1 MKFKVIGSGGCVC
14 LPKPLCYCKICTEA
28 RIKGRPYSR
37 FGCSLFLED
46 INLLIDTPED
56 IVHAINHSDIKTI
69 DNVLFSHVDPDHTL
83 GFRVFEQLKL
93 DWLKVSQGIEC
104 DNPINVFAREDVMN
118 DINSIKFKFGTY
130 LDYYEN
136 VRKLIKRNTVDK
148 QVCIGGIKISFIKVN
163 HATVFV
169 FEKDNKKL
177 IYAPCDVK
185 PFPKDDTLKD
195 ADVLITGNTIVGET
209 LKGGVILSEDNML
222 RKDLFVL
229 EEIENIK
236 NEYNIN
242 KVIVTHLE
250 EDWGKSHDDYLEL
263 EKQYDNIQFAYDGM
277 EIEI

>member
-250 EDWGKSHDDYLEL
+250 EDWGKSYDDYLEL